1 MEERAGKLQ
10 KPGDQ
15 GVRVCLLVMLAAKVS
30 PTRLPEHELNKDN
43 NNRRAKVEG
52 KKKKGKPRKSQPYAK
67 NYRQLRNA
75 ESGAKSFPKEE
86 HANCLFHTQW

>member
-52 KKKKGKPRKSQPYAK
+52 KKKK
-67 NYRQLRNA
+67 
-75 ESGAKSFPKEE
+75 ESPGSLSPMQRTIG
-86 HANCLFHTQW
+86 N